1 MGLGDQNAMAP
12 GGQLELLSHQ
22 DRHATSTEVG
32 DLDGNGRQKPPMPIQ
47 PSLHGVLHRQTL
59 ALSQIQ
65 ESSLTLISIAKSG

>member
-22 DRHATSTEVG
+22 DRHATGTEVG
-32 DLDGNGRQKPPMPIQ
+32 DLDGNDRQKPPMPIQ
-47 PSLHGVLHRQTL
+47 PSLHGVLHRPTL

-65 ESSLTLISIAKSG
+65 ESSLTLVSIAESG